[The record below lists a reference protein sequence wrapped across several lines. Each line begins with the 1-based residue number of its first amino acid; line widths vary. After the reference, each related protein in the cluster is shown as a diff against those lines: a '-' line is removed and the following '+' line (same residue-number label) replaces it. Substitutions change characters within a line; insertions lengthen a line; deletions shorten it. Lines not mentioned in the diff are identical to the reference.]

1 MARTG
6 RTLDGFRHGGR
17 WTPLDRLTRTQREK
31 VDADLGALVE
41 RLADVAAL
49 TDVRR
54 TA

>member
-1 MARTG
+1 MNRAQH
-6 RTLDGFRHGGR
+6 TLDAFDHDGR
-17 WTPLDRLTRTQREK
+17 WTPLARLTRAQREK
-31 VDADLGALVE
+31 VNADLGELVE